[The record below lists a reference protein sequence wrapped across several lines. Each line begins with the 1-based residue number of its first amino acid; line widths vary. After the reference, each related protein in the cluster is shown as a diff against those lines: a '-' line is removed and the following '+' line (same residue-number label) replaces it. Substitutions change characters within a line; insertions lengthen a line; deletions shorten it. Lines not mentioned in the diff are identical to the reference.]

1 MVIQH
6 FFKKKAQKRF
16 PLQVPYHI
24 KVSLQEYY
32 NNFANW
38 EIPDFSDKCLI
49 CKGTGCA
56 RYHGYYTRRAT
67 CPESGFSVS
76 DLPIIRIKC
85 YGKGDDRI
93 CDHITFSLLPLE
105 LVPFRQLSLKFMVM
119 AIWIKVN
126 RKLSLTSA
134 LDAIEQELNHLGD
147 VADFINISTMASWQQ
162 MILTAF
168 TLFLSGDIK
177 MVSGEQVTS
186 LQDGDIGLFLN
197 ILIHHKTRNVQYPIR
212 GPDGFAWDFYQQSGG
227 SDQCAPFLFGLA
239 SQHR

>member
-1 MVIQH
+1 MG
-6 FFKKKAQKRF
+6 KATTEYATILLF
-16 PLQVPYHI
+16 P
-24 KVSLQEYY
+24 
-32 NNFANW
+32 
-38 EIPDFSDKCLI
+38 C
-49 CKGTGCA
+49 C
-56 RYHGYYTRRAT
+56 
-67 CPESGFSVS
+67 
-76 DLPIIRIKC
+76 
-85 YGKGDDRI
+85 
-93 CDHITFSLLPLE
+93 PLE
-105 LVPFRQLSLKFMVM
+105 LVPFRQLSLKFMIM

-168 TLFLSGDIK
+168 TLFLSRDIN
-177 MVSGEQVTS
+177 MVSGKQMTS